1 MYRII
6 EKINCEGDIFYTIQ
20 KKNHL
25 LGISYW
31 SNVMTREFDGDRF
44 PKPFSTTEDAEIWIE
59 QLQAI
64 DKHNQRGDR
73 VVKIIE

>member
-6 EKINCEGDIFYTIQ
+6 EKINCEGDIFYIIQ
-20 KKNHL
+20 KKKYL

-31 SNVMTREFDGDRF
+31 SDITSLYFDGDCF
-44 PKPFSTTEDAEIWIE
+44 PKSFSTIEDAEIWIE
-59 QLQAI
+59 RLQAI